1 MIWLTSH
8 RHRTTDM
15 KLLELIGRPLL
26 SRIVTATT
34 LGSAHLH
41 GGPRVRYVLENDR
54 WSHVQLLLEQARRAG
69 VDIKTEQIIFARSG
83 GQQVLKQHLSELCR
97 QSLQDPQYKIGLIPV
112 SIFHGRLP
120 IRETSWLNLLYAE
133 AWDQGGRIG
142 RLMQLLINGRQTL
155 IQIDPPLQLQDLTSS
170 APDTRTLTRKASLL
184 LLQHFR
190 TRRRAVVGPDL
201 SHRRT
206 LMAMI
211 LHHPG
216 VQQAIATRARDKR
229 ESLHQAS
236 RYAAHELQRIAANF
250 SPVTARLLHPLLNAT
265 WRRLYDDVEIL
276 GLDRL
281 RERALDHQLVYLP
294 CHRSHMDYLLLSWA
308 LYRHGLMLPHVA
320 AGDNLDIPLIGPILK
335 RGGAIF
341 MRRSFQ
347 NDGLYRALYQQY
359 LALMSRHGHA
369 LEYFIEGGR
378 SRTGRLLPARTG
390 LLNMTL
396 DAWCASPERPV
407 ALVPV
412 WIGYDRVVEAHSY
425 QHELSGGN
433 SRHPGTFDSLQS
445 AWQVL
450 RQRFGRVSVSIGEP
464 IALADAVNPHLPTR
478 PQANALGRLLLERI
492 NQAAVLTETGVLA
505 TVMLGQPQLT
515 LDSDSLAM
523 QCDQLRQLA
532 QRLPNAPVSVPR
544 EAPAHW
550 IARARARRQLEQ
562 AGNQIQLEPAQ
573 GREMTFYRNNMMHL
587 FVLPGLCL
595 LLVRRSAKPLP
606 QLITRMLRVL
616 YPYLQAELFLP
627 WPEPDFSAVA
637 AQLRKSLLDQG
648 LLTREGK
655 ELHASDSDTALCL
668 MRNAEPVLL
677 RYYLLCRIL
686 QRYKALEQDELM
698 EKSLQ
703 LAAKLQREFGF
714 DSAEYADKR
723 VLSGFVEQLIDR
735 EILQLNG
742 SQIQPRI
749 SLDGLMKQARGLL
762 TERRL
767 NFIDQQLDG

>member
-1 MIWLTSH
+1 MGLF
-8 RHRTTDM
+8 
-15 KLLELIGRPLL
+15 KLIGRALL
-26 SRIVTATT
+26 RGCVRATA
-34 LGSAHLH
+34 LGTEHLH
-41 GGPRVRYVLENDR
+41 GGPGVRYVLESHR
-54 WSHVQLLLEQARRAG
+54 WSHVQLLLDQARRAG
-69 VDIKTEQIIFARSG
+69 AVLHPEQILFARSG
-83 GQQVLKQHLSELCR
+83 DQPALQQQLDTLCEN
-97 QSLQDPQYKIGLIPV
+97 SLQDPQYSIDLIPV

-142 RLMQLLINGRQTL
+142 RLMQLLVNGRQTL
-155 IQIDPPLQLQDLTSS
+155 IQIDPPLQLQELARNTPD
-170 APDTRTLTRKASLL
+170 APALARKASLV

-206 LMAMI
+206 LMSTI
-211 LHHPG
+211 LRHPN

-229 ESLHQAS
+229 ETQQEAS
-236 RYAAHELQRIAANF
+236 RYAARELQRIAANF

-265 WRRLYDDVEIL
+265 WHRLYDDVEII

-320 AGDNLDIPLIGPILK
+320 AGDNLDIPVIGSILK

-425 QHELSGGN
+425 QRELDGA
-433 SRHPGTFDSLQS
+433 SRAHPGTLDSLKS

-450 RQRFGRVSVSIGEP
+450 RQRFGRVSLSIGEP
-464 IALADAVNPHLPTR
+464 IALADQVNPHLPTR
-478 PQANALGRLLLERI
+478 PQATALGRQLLERI
-492 NQAAVLTETGVLA
+492 NQAAALTETGVIA
-505 TVMLGQPQLT
+505 TVILGQPHLR
-515 LDSDSLAM
+515 LDADSLAR
-523 QCDQLRQLA
+523 QGDALLQLA
-532 QRLPNAPVSVPR
+532 QQLPNPPVSVPPD
-544 EAPAHW
+544 PAEHW
-550 IARARARRQLEQ
+550 IQRARARHQLALED
-562 AGNQIQLEPAQ
+562 NQVRLQPAQ
-573 GREMTFYRNNMMHL
+573 AREMTFYRNNMMHL

-595 LLVRRSAKPLP
+595 LLVRRSANPLP
-606 QLITRMLRVL
+606 QLITRMLKVL

-627 WPEPDFSAVA
+627 WPEQGFTAVA
-637 AQLRKSLLDQG
+637 ADLRRTLLNQG
-648 LLTREGK
+648 LLSRAGK
-655 ELHASDSDTALCL
+655 TLMASDSDTALCL
-668 MRNAEPVLL
+668 MRNAEPLLL

-686 QRYKALEQDELM
+686 QRYGDLGKEELI
-698 EKSLQ
+698 EKSLR
-703 LAAKLQREFGF
+703 LAAKLQREFGCE
-714 DSAEYADKR
+714 SADYADKR
-723 VLSGFVEQLIDR
+723 VLTGFVEQLLDR
-735 EILQLNG
+735 DILQFSNDQVAPRVSLEALLN
-742 SQIQPRI
+742 
-749 SLDGLMKQARGLL
+749 QARSLL
-762 TERRL
+762 TQRL
-767 NFIDQQLDG
+767 LDFIDQQLES